1 MPKQKICAIIVGGGK
16 GRRIGGNTPKQFLKI
31 DTIPIIIKTLL
42 PFEKLK
48 EIDTVI
54 LVLPKKWKKRGETLL
69 RKYRIKK
76 VIEIANAGRTRQSSV
91 YNGLIPLRRYNPDIV
106 VIHDGA
112 RPFITEKLIMA
123 SYEGAKKFGAVSAAI
138 KLSDTV
144 FEKKKRVKLDR
155 KNIIRIQTPQTF
167 KFPLILSAHLSARKK
182 KRWDFPDDSSL
193 LLSYGKKTVF
203 IEGDKRNIKITDKE
217 DLLLARAIAKT
228 LSSRRL

>member
-76 VIEIANAGRTRQSSV
+76 VVEIANAGRTRQSSV

>member
-1 MPKQKICAIIVGGGK
+1 MPKQKICAIVVAGGK
-16 GRRIGGNTPKQFLKI
+16 GRRMGGNTPKQFLKI

-144 FEKKKRVKLDR
+144 FEKKKRVELDR

-193 LLSYGKKTVF
+193 LLSYGEKPVF

-228 LSSRRL
+228 LSSRRI